1 MRIGV
6 NCDFTDLPLLASE
19 KIDFLETRFALL
31 AGMTPDEVRSA
42 AALCEKYGVPAET
55 ANNFFPPTVDFYGNH
70 ADAGALRDFIRRGMK
85 NAAALG
91 CKVAVVGSGAARKVP
106 EGLPK
111 NIATEKFASVMRLC
125 ADIGFEYG
133 IAVAVEPLNFN
144 ETNLINTVAEAADFC
159 RAEESSGI
167 FCIAD
172 FFHMFMNGEPVDS
185 ISAAKKYLV
194 HAHIARPSKDRFAP
208 RDEDI
213 PACEEWA
220 EKLRSVGYKGRLTL
234 ECCRE
239 KDLACELEVSRRAL
253 DVFRAV

>member
-111 NIATEKFASVMRLC
+111 DIATEKFASVMRLMC
-125 ADIGFEYG
+125 
-133 IAVAVEPLNFN
+133 PLA
-144 ETNLINTVAEAADFC
+144 NL
-159 RAEESSGI
+159 
-167 FCIAD
+167 
-172 FFHMFMNGEPVDS
+172 
-185 ISAAKKYLV
+185 
-194 HAHIARPSKDRFAP
+194 
-208 RDEDI
+208 
-213 PACEEWA
+213 
-220 EKLRSVGYKGRLTL
+220 L
-234 ECCRE
+234 ECYHQH
-239 KDLACELEVSRRAL
+239 LILLVL
-253 DVFRAV
+253 FYLLQLLLHFHTHQM